1 MYIVCFSAWR
11 LEQQKMRAY
20 LLLSDRLGLPGSWEM
35 NFLALPEVFR
45 AIRNHFGF
53 RVLLT
58 APTKAKKIT

>member
-20 LLLSDRLGLPGSWEM
+20 LLLSDRLGLPGSWDV

-45 AIRNHFGF
+45 ATRNHFGF
-53 RVLLT
+53 KILLT
-58 APTKAKKIT
+58 ASAKATKVS